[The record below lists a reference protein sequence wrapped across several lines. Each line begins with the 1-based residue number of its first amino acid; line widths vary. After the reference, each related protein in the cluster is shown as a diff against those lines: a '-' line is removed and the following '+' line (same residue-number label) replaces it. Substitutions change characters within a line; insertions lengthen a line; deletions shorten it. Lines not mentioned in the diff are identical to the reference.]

1 MGDKKNICPM
11 CNSTVTFFGE
21 GGYGRCTN
29 DKCRFETKTDN
40 CKVPGCDDYELEHE
54 TIEHD
59 PEL

>member
-11 CNSTVTFFGE
+11 CNSTITFFGE

-40 CKVPGCDDYELEHE
+40 CDAPGCDDYELEHE